1 MLINFKPR
9 SLEIFKNYDR
19 QRLQADITAGICVG
33 IVALPLAM
41 AFAIASGLPPSAGL
55 STAIIAGF
63 LISLL
68 GGSKVQIGGPA
79 GAFIVVVYAI
89 VQQYGVGNLLLATML
104 AGVFM
109 FLLGLLGLGALV
121 RHIPVSIVIG
131 FTNGIAVLIAISQL
145 KDFLGLAITDLPAE
159 FFSKT
164 NVIAHALPTIHLAT
178 LSIGIF
184 SLAILIVWPILNK
197 YLPSGFQRIPGSILA
212 LVIGTL
218 LSQWPE
224 LHIATI
230 GSRFG
235 DIPSYLPSP
244 TFPNFTWHSLAA
256 IIQPALTIAVLGA
269 IESLLCARI
278 ADSMINDRHNPNQ
291 ELMAQGIAN
300 FVAPLFGGFC
310 ATGTIARTVT
320 NINSGANSPIAG
332 MVHALSIFLIM
343 AIAAPF
349 AKLVP
354 LSTLAAILLYVAWN
368 MGEWEEFRR
377 LQHFT
382 ANYRTI
388 LLATFTLTVVV
399 DLTVAMEVGLLLA
412 CVFFITRVSSLTHL
426 NKLELP
432 TALSHQSIEAWSI
445 QGSLFFGSIAKIEA
459 LLNPHKTQP
468 KILVLDLSP
477 LLNMDTTGLE
487 ALETLQHL
495 LKRQQGVL
503 IICAAGIQPTSLIH
517 RSGFDQQLGE
527 EFLLADRNSAW
538 TLAEQLLT
546 CTPLASK
553 ETPT

>member
-1 MLINFKPR
+1 
-9 SLEIFKNYDR
+9 
-19 QRLQADITAGICVG
+19 
-33 IVALPLAM
+33 
-41 AFAIASGLPPSAGL
+41 
-55 STAIIAGF
+55 
-63 LISLL
+63 
-68 GGSKVQIGGPA
+68 
-79 GAFIVVVYAI
+79 
-89 VQQYGVGNLLLATML
+89 
-104 AGVFM
+104 
-109 FLLGLLGLGALV
+109 
-121 RHIPVSIVIG
+121 
-131 FTNGIAVLIAISQL
+131 
-145 KDFLGLAITDLPAE
+145 
-159 FFSKT
+159 
-164 NVIAHALPTIHLAT
+164 
-178 LSIGIF
+178 
-184 SLAILIVWPILNK
+184 
-197 YLPSGFQRIPGSILA
+197 
-212 LVIGTL
+212 
-218 LSQWPE
+218 
-224 LHIATI
+224 
-230 GSRFG
+230 
-235 DIPSYLPSP
+235 
-244 TFPNFTWHSLAA
+244 
-256 IIQPALTIAVLGA
+256 
-269 IESLLCARI
+269 
-278 ADSMINDRHNPNQ
+278 MINDRHNPNQ

-432 TALSHQSIEAWSI
+432 TALNHQSIEAWSI
-445 QGSLFFGSIAKIEA
+445 QGSLFFGSIAKTEA